1 MSRTKTFAVF
11 TILPV
16 SCVVAAILVPSSPF
30 RWFATAMAIFA
41 VSTSFYVVGK
51 RRQFRAGQAP
61 TAPEDGQQ
69 LGRFQFSLGMLFGF
83 VTLAACLIAEITWER
98 QLDRQWQHRIQ
109 AGEELL
115 NASAI
120 VARDLKGISV
130 GSSSESRYG
139 CNDTVAHCDDWWA
152 VSSQSPITKA
162 LVDSLAG
169 TISDRLCR
177 QDAQADVQIAGDLVG
192 TGVSLEGVISGPCL
206 FGKRIQYSRGPVRGI
221 IVVRFVTWD
230 DQRRNGFLLLI
241 HDQFR

>member
-1 MSRTKTFAVF
+1 
-11 TILPV
+11 
-16 SCVVAAILVPSSPF
+16 
-30 RWFATAMAIFA
+30 MAEKA
-41 VSTSFYVVGK
+41 PAELEG
-51 RRQFRAGQAP
+51 GQRS
-61 TAPEDGQQ
+61 
-69 LGRFQFSLGMLFGF
+69 GRLQFSLAALLGF
-83 VTLAACLIAEITWER
+83 VTLAACLMAEITWER
-98 QLDRQWQHRIQ
+98 QLDRQWRHRME

-192 TGVSLEGVISGPCL
+192 TAVSVDGVISGPCL
-206 FGKRIQYSRGPVRGI
+206 FGKRIQYSRGAVQGI